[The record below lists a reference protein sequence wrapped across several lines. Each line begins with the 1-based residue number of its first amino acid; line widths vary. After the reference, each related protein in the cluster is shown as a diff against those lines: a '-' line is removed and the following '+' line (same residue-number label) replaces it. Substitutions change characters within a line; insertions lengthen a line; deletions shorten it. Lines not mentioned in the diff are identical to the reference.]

1 MQTKESKEKKY
12 SFETIES
19 YGPDDDHC
27 HYSGLPSP
35 LAYGKDPVD
44 YDGIGNQG
52 RTIKVEQKNN
62 IIMEKIQK
70 YYPLGLA
77 FISFIFSVTLWFSG
91 YKDEG
96 VFVGVWVPSIL
107 SLGNFMNSINKK

>member
-1 MQTKESKEKKY
+1 MQTKETKEKTKY

-19 YGPDDDHC
+19 YGPDNHC

-35 LAYGKDPVD
+35 SAYENID
-44 YDGIGNQG
+44 YDGIGDQG
-52 RTIKVEQKNN
+52 RTIKVEQKKDK
-62 IIMEKIQK
+62 IMETIQK
-70 YYPLGLA
+70 YYPIGLA
-77 FISFIFSVTLWFSG
+77 FISFVFSVTLWFSG

-107 SLGNFMNSINKK
+107 SLGNFINSIKK